1 MSQALSRASKLVSF
15 TLVSD
20 FMSAEPIASLP
31 FPWSQLE
38 FLHLEV
44 AVQFPTLYA
53 LLDQCHSLT
62 SLRVALP
69 SNNARYRLIPRPDFN
84 PFLNLRRLKSLWI
97 GCPAESAWVPNIG
110 WHHLTHLDLSASNC
124 EANILQSTLEQCVNL
139 HKLIFVLPPAFP
151 KRTLS
156 LPVLKSLEFACT
168 NRGASVK
175 YLRTP
180 CLEMLQIFRGEYLD
194 PSSVVDLLSGCQL
207 LCFAYNIGKQAG
219 VPVTPFLPEI
229 LRLISP
235 TVTLVSLPNVTF
247 DTSILHDIG
256 ASILLPKVVDLR
268 FIPGD
273 IDAAVAMAKR
283 WIERL
288 NADSTCRM
296 GMTIKASKFRPTRAN
311 FYEVH
316 NEFPEI
322 DGVSIVTETWGKD
335 WHLTVQ
341 SYNQTK
347 QDAHP
352 YLINHTGLRK
362 Y

>member
-69 SNNARYRLIPRPDFN
+69 SNNGPYRLIPKPDLN
-84 PFLNLRRLKSLWI
+84 PFFNLRRLRSLCI
-97 GCPAESAWVPNIG
+97 GCPDESPWVPNIG
-110 WHHLTHLDLSASNC
+110 WHHLTDLDLSVANC
-124 EANILQSTLEQCVNL
+124 EANILQSSLEQCVNL
-139 HKLIFVLPPAFP
+139 HKLIFILPPAFP

-156 LPVLKSLEFACT
+156 FPFLKSLELACID
-168 NRGASVK
+168 NGASVK
-175 YLRTP
+175 YLHAPR
-180 CLEMLQIFRGEYLD
+180 LEILQIFEGEYLD
-194 PSSVVDLLSGCQL
+194 PSSVVDLLSGCPL
-207 LCFAYNIGKQAG
+207 LCFTYNIDEEAG
-219 VPVTPFLPEI
+219 VLVTPFLREI

-235 TVTLVSLPNVTF
+235 TAILVSLSNVTF
-247 DTSILHDIG
+247 ATSILHDIG
-256 ASILLPKVVDLR
+256 AGILLPKVVDLR
-268 FIPGD
+268 FIPGT
-273 IDAAVAMAKR
+273 IEGAVGMAKR
-283 WIERL
+283 WIERV
-288 NADSTCRM
+288 NVASPCRM
-296 GMTIKASKFRPTRAN
+296 GLNIKASKIRPTRVQ

-316 NEFPEI
+316 NEFSGI
-322 DGVSIVTETWGKD
+322 DGVSIVTEAFRMD

-341 SYNQTK
+341 NYIQK
-347 QDAHP
+347 EQDTHP
-352 YLINHTGLRK
+352 YLFNRRGQRK